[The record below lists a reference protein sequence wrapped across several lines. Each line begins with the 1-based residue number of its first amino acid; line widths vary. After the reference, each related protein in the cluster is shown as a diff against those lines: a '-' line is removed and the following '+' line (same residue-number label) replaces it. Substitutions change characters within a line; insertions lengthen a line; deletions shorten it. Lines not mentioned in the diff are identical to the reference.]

1 MSTSAVI
8 TIVVVVIAAA
18 IAIALLVVNQR
29 SKGLR
34 ERFGP
39 EYSRTVEETGSRIR
53 AEANCKSYKRE
64 SSSSRSLHCHRR
76 LERGLSQAGT
86 RSSRGLLMIRAAR

>member
-8 TIVVVVIAAA
+8 TIVVVVIAA

-29 SKGLR
+29 SKDFESDSVPSTAGR
-34 ERFGP
+34 SKKP
-39 EYSRTVEETGSRIR
+39 AAEYARKQ
-53 AEANCKSYKRE
+53 NCKSYKRE
-64 SSSSRSLHCHRR
+64 SSSSRSLRCHRR